1 MGKISKTAGE
11 RHEATLSP
19 VISEFVR
26 TTSTIPLRQLNSQL
40 NKFDKLWPFPRGDLY
55 HWIPVLN
62 RFDGILDLFT
72 REYGLDK
79 GPQTHKFGSA
89 VLDKGDKT
97 EPEPRDSNSG
107 ELDESATGDCD
118 LVLNILA
125 FSRMLV
131 ENCGNRSLYSSS
143 DRLNDILNTTS
154 LPLLISG
161 LQLAL
166 LLAKRYHS
174 SKTRF
179 NSIGGNASLAGH
191 YNISLDRVRRLAASF
206 VTPAPPLRVSVTGS
220 IKGKEKG
227 GRSSRTSIVGGSDPK
242 VQGADLA
249 ALVRLNAPDSEW
261 RAWGDVTMS
270 FYKSQDVPKD
280 IFDQN
285 ESAPSTPSIRR
296 TSNLVPT
303 ATPNVRTPAAVAHDS
318 TPPSIRPGS
327 ADQGPETPVQ
337 NGSSSV
343 EINLE
348 QVSQTDSEDLLKRVL
363 GEHSVPD
370 DATYELLHKVR
381 IAKAISS
388 SKINRC
394 SMVAIRLLAVA
405 NLAYVDSDSTF
416 QSKFSQSDSEQPRRL
431 QLAYQLAELVQ
442 PPDGDDDC
450 SSVPLDLQT
459 VALTALEGLA
469 KQKSRSNDV
478 YTALNA
484 NVNHGILFYL
494 ARKVVTQLEA
504 EEAAMDQCDDTET
517 GSRINE
523 KELSASNVQEENWR
537 HALFLLLTAL
547 PNTMPRAS
555 DSMVSAGLLDILV
568 EILALRTSKAERA
581 HGKVLQFLDTF
592 LYGARD
598 GYQAL
603 ANAKGLDVIRDLMS
617 YVVKSSLER
626 AQSGHGM
633 PVEFKAPVIDYQ
645 IPFFQQVTLRWMFK
659 FVNHLMSHNSANF
672 GRQMRN
678 LIDSAEVLDS
688 LRQVLSNA
696 DIYGSNVWASSVAI
710 LTSFIHNEPTSYS
723 VIAESRLGESFLTSI
738 TKDKSVLTA
747 NAEAKAPEEPG
758 EDWTPAL
765 LPVSEAITAVP
776 QAFQALCLNE
786 AGMKLV
792 TESHALSFFFRIF
805 ESPAHV
811 KTMEQDP
818 ELPAHLGNVFDE
830 LVRHQ
835 PTLKPEI
842 LIAVQNTVQRVGKLC
857 HSSAAEN
864 GYGAKLWDRVDDQLV
879 IAGGAESLKIRPY
892 ESLTQQ
898 RTDMDVADDGTPMSI
913 DQLHEKQGADQG
925 PHPTAYLSAFAR
937 FLAGFLQNAPMCTAF
952 IENGG
957 LEYALDF
964 ATSPCLPYNFDRISN
979 GSLSETLVRMFVSL
993 IEMKPFIVLPAILKR
1008 IRGALI
1014 DLEPLL
1020 EHNSSSPFFR
1030 PFTQDTDAAESNSNA
1045 LISHGTRY
1053 AKALVVVNVLC
1064 GVLSGAFG
1072 SQMYS
1077 HRSHLNIFDATNLAD
1092 VYESLISGLGKL
1104 HSSCIWEGCQ
1114 LVNSIPEDVERET
1127 HLVATGFGAQEVD
1140 NALHISAPTSVS
1152 TKDSS
1157 STQINDSKGP
1167 KTESKEVRNTRVIRF
1182 LMYQG
1187 PHEISQFFQALGKVL
1202 LVRRTSDPYKKAN
1215 AFKVADSMASAAIRA
1230 MQYATEREGPLDRPT
1245 PQVVTLVLQS
1255 FKNQGGFETLET
1267 VLESFFTE
1275 AKRLIE
1281 QSSTSVHNPDLDVAT
1296 GGVKV
1301 ILEFYSRVINS
1312 KYVVGATQTDA
1323 LATRS
1328 QDKDKPDY
1336 FHVGQLLVELRL
1348 AIIKPVKKMWSESES
1363 AFMDKA
1369 PTSIVKS
1376 LVEILRIELESE
1388 SEVGAFSRSDKI
1400 PKRPKPEPKKWML
1413 KSPENSLNILETEF
1427 ARDLA
1432 FEALFRCYESIS
1444 SAREYCRIVSGHERS
1459 QRTPIP
1465 PDLIET
1471 PQSRTSPQ
1479 QVEAG
1484 TTAGSL
1490 QARPPSDDS
1499 SVVQSL
1505 DALTTGRGFS
1515 LSGLFSAESGT
1526 DLMAQPTPVEASD
1539 SAEMPDTR
1547 NSAVDGV
1554 NGIFDVHQS
1563 RDASASPA
1571 QGERVEAGTLP
1582 NVITVEDLNEERV
1595 ALRQTL
1601 IDRCLDVLNVHDDVT
1616 FDLSDLIS
1624 AAVAKQPSSGNL
1636 RQEIG
1641 STILMSLTSLQMDDD
1656 MSEDATRRHSRKVAS
1671 YAHLFALVIQDP
1683 QFYTAIKGDLYE
1695 SFSLLVGFIKVRGS
1709 QKIQDTALAMAQVLL
1724 ILERLLTDDAT
1735 PKQIEYKL
1743 PSPDSVSEGSPVAK
1757 PLSSSTIA
1765 KEKEELLNAIMN
1777 VLPHVAKD
1785 ESLPLSITRILVI
1798 LTRDRDLA
1806 TLLGRKENIRRLFSM
1821 MKQLH
1826 GAATDKLQSAFLLV
1840 LRHIIEDDDTLRDI
1854 MRSDIQA
1861 MFETRTQRQID
1872 TTHYTRNMY
1881 HLVIRSPSMFV
1892 EVTNEKVMLSKY
1904 EPKHGP
1910 QNLTL
1915 KKDSPTSDAPTATSD
1930 DASRN
1935 AEPKVF
1941 VESRN
1946 DDKKEKT
1953 EAEKSKGTELKMPEV
1968 KHPDGVIHFI
1978 LNELL
1983 SIKDVDDPNADTVA
1997 PSIEKT
2003 LESVSKSPDVEMS
2016 DSASSSSTSQPFTT
2030 NDRKPDKTEFKAENH
2045 FIYIYR
2051 CFLLQCL
2058 TELMSSYNRAKV
2070 EFINFKRNADP
2081 QATTPSKPR
2090 SSVLN
2095 YLLNTLIP
2103 TGTLVHASD
2112 ITSQKRNN
2120 VSNWAIAAIVA
2131 LCSKTG
2137 EQPYARSLPGQ
2148 KDYDEEPDLLFV
2160 RKFVLEHAIRA
2171 FKDAHSNSTDT
2182 VEHKYARLLNLSDLF
2197 HKMLTGRPNNA
2208 GDTGQPRTN
2217 AGYLEMLMHSQRIL
2231 SRIMYEKNLISALTA
2246 SIAEIDLNFPGAKR
2260 AVKYILK
2267 PLKLLTTTANEIS
2280 LTSEN
2285 PIVPGSGNEDEISSE
2300 SSASNLGDAREETPD
2315 LFRNSALGILDPG
2328 REDDTDSDED
2338 DEDDDEEMYDEEE
2351 YEDQMDYEEG
2361 HDHDEVVSDEEQEID
2376 EMGPVEGLPGDV
2388 AMDIIPMDIHDL
2400 EDGEDMTDSDD
2411 DSDDMDDDDDAEEDE
2426 DDDDDD
2432 DDDNDDLD
2440 IGEEGED
2447 LDDFNDRE
2455 HGEHRSIG
2463 ADDEDW
2469 ESDGGNEEGFPGLVD
2484 LDASRDLSRMP
2495 QLDDLVRLGGPELLQ
2510 HLEEGGLED
2519 GEIPHAHAYIEE
2531 EMPEEDEGE
2540 EEDYDEEDIGFE
2552 AGMDDDEIEMRGL
2565 PWGWGEEPPRHT
2577 HHHHHLHPHGGRHG
2591 NPWGGLFTHHV
2602 VADRPFPPS
2611 YRTHRQVGT
2620 SRVADEGIN
2629 PLLQRRGQNARNTA
2643 GHRRYQ
2649 DAGLPG
2655 SWNLE
2660 PDLIRPGRITT
2671 SSGDGPMSFLNNLI
2685 NMMTA
2690 GGVPAAHNGTIQL
2703 HIAPG
2708 MLGGASGREL
2718 DQILR
2723 VSGRRPAESPS
2734 RTSRDDPT
2742 QAVRFEPGLTTTRW
2756 QEEAR
2761 LLFGPNVQEMALRVV
2776 NAILQHLVPPAIEAQ
2791 KRRDKEEAER
2801 QQKVKEEREAAAKAK
2816 AEAEQKERE
2825 EKEARE
2831 KQEKEERE
2839 AIEAEAAALRSQE
2852 QAEHGSEV
2860 VGSSVDTEGMEGVE
2874 QSQPIEASEGETEEP
2889 EERVTITIEGQ
2900 EVDIT
2905 HLGIDLEYLQ
2915 ALPDE
2920 LRREV
2925 LMEQTLQQRSQV
2937 ASTGQESN
2945 EISPEFLEALPPNL
2959 RDEIVQQEAIERR
2972 RRDREEARRQAVASG
2987 AASAARGPEDMDT
3000 ATFFATLD
3008 PQLRAQL
3015 LMEVNE
3021 EQLNTFPADLQAEA
3035 RALTNQHRRLD
3046 HSNFMDLP
3054 RARGRGLDRELP
3066 GGVTPDKRKPT
3077 QYVQILD
3084 KAGVATLLRLMFVPQ
3099 SGSAKT
3105 SLQGILRDVCQNKQ
3119 NRAEVVSIL
3128 LSILQDGSNDINAI
3142 ERSFAQLTLRAK
3154 QPAVPKTPQPKRAS
3168 PELTSGVG
3176 EMSPLMVVQQCL
3188 STLDYLTQYNSR
3200 IAEFFLTEH
3209 ETGAGFKPRSA
3220 RKGKGKETK
3229 ASKYPINALLGLLD
3243 RKLVIESA
3251 PVMEQLASL
3260 LQRITIPLKVLKR
3273 EDKDGQLADENT
3285 AANTDPTT
3293 EQVEAAALTTTP
3305 EVAQATALA
3314 DVVVVTVNEP
3324 VSIQPSA
3331 ITNHATDA
3339 AAEPNNP
3346 EEPAVEEEEKTKK
3359 HRTMTPPE
3367 VPDANLRL
3375 IINIIAARECP
3386 SKTFQQ
3392 TLSLITN
3399 LSAIPEAK
3407 KIFGK
3412 ELIHQAQGLGL
3423 GILKDLAEL
3432 SAQISKSSSG
3442 TDVQGMALAKFS
3454 PASSDQA
3461 KLLRVIT
3468 ALDWMFDPKHSNT
3481 TDHSVSATLEGLE
3494 LQQKED
3500 ILTTLYENSTFGSL
3514 WNNLSECLT
3523 AIRKR
3528 GNMFNVAN
3536 ILLPLIE
3543 VLMVVC
3549 KNTTLKDAPAALT
3562 AQKEFALS
3570 SPEPES
3576 REARMESLF
3585 FTFTEEHRKV
3595 LNDLVR
3601 HNPKLM
3607 SGSFS
3612 LLVKNSKVLEFDNKR
3627 NYFQK
3632 KLHSRNNELRQPQP
3646 SLQLS
3651 VRRDQVFLDSFKS
3664 LYYKKADEFKYGKLS
3679 IRFSGEEGVD
3689 AGGVSREWF
3698 QVLTKQMFDPNY
3710 ALFNPV
3716 ASDRTTFHP
3725 NPQSDINEQHL
3736 MFFKFIGRIIGKSLY
3751 EGRVLDCHFSRAVY
3765 KRILGK
3771 AISIKDMES
3780 LDLEYYKSLQWIMEN
3795 DISDVIEETFSVETE
3810 RFGEHKVEDLIENG
3824 RNIPV
3829 TEANKMD
3836 YVRANVEYKL
3846 IGSVKEQLDS
3856 FLQGF
3861 HDIVQAD
3868 LISIFNEQELEL
3880 LISGLPD
3887 IDVDDWKNNT
3897 EYHNYQASSPQIQW
3911 FWRAV
3916 RSFEKEERAK
3926 LLQFVTGTS
3935 KVPLNGFKELEGMNG
3950 FSRFNIHRDYG
3961 SKDRLPSSH
3970 TCFNQLDLPEYESY
3984 EDLRK
3989 ALYTAMTAGSEYFGF
4004 A

>member
-1 MGKISKTAGE
+1 MGKISKTAGD

-19 VISEFVR
+19 VIAGFVK
-26 TTSTIPLRQLNSQL
+26 TASTIPLRQLHSQL
-40 NKFDKLWPFPRGDLY
+40 NTFDKLWPFPRGDLY

-72 REYGLDK
+72 KEYGLDK
-79 GPQTHKFGSA
+79 GPQTCKFGSA
-89 VLDKGDKT
+89 ILDKGDKT
-97 EPEPRDSNSG
+97 EAEARDPSNG
-107 ELDESATGDCD
+107 GLDESATGDCD
-118 LVLNILA
+118 LIMNILA
-125 FSRMLV
+125 FSCMLL

-154 LPLLISG
+154 LPLLKST

-174 SKTRF
+174 SRTRL
-179 NSIGGNASLAGH
+179 SSLGGAASLAGH

-206 VTPAPPLRVSVTGS
+206 ATPAPPLRLSVTGS
-220 IKGKEKG
+220 VKGKEKG
-227 GRSSRTSIVGGSDPK
+227 GRSSRASMMGGSDLK

-249 ALVRLNAPDSEW
+249 ALVRLNAPDSDW
-261 RAWGDVTMS
+261 RPWGDVTMS
-270 FYKSQDVPKD
+270 FYKTQDVPKD
-280 IFDQN
+280 HFDQN
-285 ESAPSTPSIRR
+285 EPSPSTPSVRR
-296 TSNLVPT
+296 TSNLAPQATPIMRTPST
-303 ATPNVRTPAAVAHDS
+303 ATHDS
-318 TPPSIRPGS
+318 TSPSIRPGS
-327 ADQGPETPVQ
+327 VEQGVETPAQ

-343 EINLE
+343 VINFE
-348 QVSQTDSEDLLKRVL
+348 QISKADSGDLLKRVL
-363 GEHSVPD
+363 DEHSVPA

-381 IAKAISS
+381 TAKAISAGKTS
-388 SKINRC
+388 RC
-394 SMVAIRLLAVA
+394 DIVAVRLLAVA

-416 QSKFSQSDSEQPRRL
+416 QSKVSQADSEQPRRL
-431 QLAYQLAELVQ
+431 QIAYQLAELVQ

-450 SSVPLDLQT
+450 SSVPLELQT
-459 VALTALEGLA
+459 VALTALEALA

-478 YTALNA
+478 YTALSA

-494 ARKVVTQLEA
+494 ARKVVSQLEV
-504 EEAAMDQCDDTET
+504 EEPTSPDIE
-517 GSRINE
+517 
-523 KELSASNVQEENWR
+523 EENWR
-537 HALFLLLTAL
+537 HALFILLTTL
-547 PNTMPRAS
+547 PNTMPRAA
-555 DSMVSAGLLDILV
+555 DSMVSAGLLDILT

-581 HGKVLQFLDTF
+581 HGKVLNFLDTF

-603 ANAKGLDVIRDLMS
+603 ANAKGLDVIRDLIS
-617 YVVKSSLER
+617 YVVKTSLER
-626 AQSGHGM
+626 AQSGDGM

-645 IPFFQQVTLRWMFK
+645 IPFFQQLTLRWMFK

-678 LIDSAEVLDS
+678 LIDSAEVLYS
-688 LRQVLSNA
+688 LRQVLSSA

-738 TKDKSVLTA
+738 TKDK
-747 NAEAKAPEEPG
+747 NAPKVDDEAAVPEEPA
-758 EDWTPAL
+758 EDWTPGL
-765 LPVSEAITAVP
+765 LPVSEAIMAVP

-792 TESHALSFFFRIF
+792 TESHALSYFFRIF

-811 KTMEQDP
+811 KTMEQDH
-818 ELPAHLGNVFDE
+818 ELPAHLGSVFDE

-842 LIAVQNTVQRVGKLC
+842 LIAVQNTVQRIASLC
-857 HSSAAEN
+857 HTSAAEN
-864 GYGAKLWDRVDDQLV
+864 GYGAKLWDRVDDKLIV
-879 IAGGAESLKIRPY
+879 AGGADSLRIRPY
-892 ESLTQQ
+892 ETLTQGS
-898 RTDMDVADDGTPMSI
+898 TDVDMADVGTSSTSMSI
-913 DQLHEKQGADQG
+913 DQIHEKQGANQG
-925 PHPTAYLSAFAR
+925 PHPTAYLAVFAR
-937 FLAGFLQNAPMCTAF
+937 FLAGFLQNSTMCTAF

-964 ATSPCLPYNFDRISN
+964 ATSPCLPYNFDRVSN
-979 GSLSETLVRMFVSL
+979 GSLCEILVRMFTSL
-993 IEMKPFIVLPAILKR
+993 VEAKAFIVLPAILKR
-1008 IRGALI
+1008 IQGALL
-1014 DLEPLL
+1014 DLNPLL
-1020 EHNSSSPFFR
+1020 EHQSSSPFFG
-1030 PFTQDTDAAESNSNA
+1030 PFTQSTDAADPSSKA
-1045 LISHGTRY
+1045 VISHGTRY

-1064 GVLSGAFG
+1064 GILSGAFG
-1072 SQMYS
+1072 IQMYS
-1077 HRSHLNIFDATNLAD
+1077 HRTPASIFDVTNLTD
-1092 VYESLISGLGKL
+1092 VYENVIAGLGKL
-1104 HSSCIWEGCQ
+1104 HSSCIWEGCL
-1114 LVNSIPEDVERET
+1114 LVNSIPEDIERET
-1127 HLVATGFGAQEVD
+1127 HVVGTGFGTQEVD
-1140 NALHISAPTSVS
+1140 NVLHITAPTSNS
-1152 TKDSS
+1152 TNNA
-1157 STQINDSKGP
+1157 TPAQINETKGP
-1167 KTESKEVRNTRVIRF
+1167 KTESKEVRNTRVVRF

-1202 LVRRTSDPYKKAN
+1202 LVRRSSDLYRKAN
-1215 AFKVADSMASAAIRA
+1215 AIKVADSMASAAIEA
-1230 MQYATEREGPLDRPT
+1230 IQYASQRNGDRYKYWIVTFTSLISHLLIDGPLDRPT
-1245 PQVVTLVLQS
+1245 PQVVTLVLLS
-1255 FKNQGGFETLET
+1255 FKNQGGFEVLET
-1267 VLESFFTE
+1267 VLEAFFTE
-1275 AKRLIE
+1275 AKRLVE
-1281 QSSTSVHNPDLDVAT
+1281 DSATSTTHNPDLDVAT

-1312 KYVVGATQTDA
+1312 KYVMGATQTDA
-1323 LATRS
+1323 LTTRS
-1328 QDKDKPDY
+1328 QDKDRPDY
-1336 FHVGQLLVELRL
+1336 FHVGQFLVELRM

-1376 LVEILRIELESE
+1376 LVEILRIELEGE
-1388 SEVGAFSRSDKI
+1388 SEGGAFSRSDKI
-1400 PKRPKPEPKKWML
+1400 SKRPKPEAKDWQVKL
-1413 KSPENSLNILETEF
+1413 ESLSSLEPEF
-1427 ARDLA
+1427 GRPLA
-1432 FEALFRCYESIS
+1432 LEALFRCYESLTL
-1444 SAREYCRIVSGHERS
+1444 AREYCRIISGHERS
-1459 QRTPIP
+1459 SRTPLP
-1465 PDLIET
+1465 ENLIAD
-1471 PQSRTSPQ
+1471 PRSRTSPQ
-1479 QVEAG
+1479 RIEVDI
-1484 TTAGSL
+1484 TAGLS
-1490 QARPPSDDS
+1490 QSRRRSDDS
-1499 SVVQSL
+1499 SVTPSV
-1505 DALTTGRGFS
+1505 DA
-1515 LSGLFSAESGT
+1515 
-1526 DLMAQPTPVEASD
+1526 PTPSEGGSLNSGPSPAQLSQSIPAGASGSTD
-1539 SAEMPDTR
+1539 MPVSDL
-1547 NSAVDGV
+1547 VGL
-1554 NGIFDVHQS
+1554 IFDIDPS
-1563 RDASASPA
+1563 RDVSTSPA
-1571 QGERVEAGTLP
+1571 QGERVEAGTIP

-1595 ALRQTL
+1595 TLRQSL
-1601 IDRCLDVLNVHDDVT
+1601 IDRCLDVLNVHDEVT
-1616 FDLSDLIS
+1616 FELCDLIS
-1624 AAVAKQPSSGNL
+1624 AAVAKQPSSGSL

-1656 MSEDATRRHSRKVAS
+1656 MSEEETRQHSKKVAS
-1671 YAHLFALVIQDP
+1671 YAHLFALVVQDS
-1683 QFYTAIKGDLYE
+1683 QFYSAIKDDLYD
-1695 SFSLLVGFIKVRGS
+1695 SFSLLVGFIKVRGL
-1709 QKIQDTALAMAQVLL
+1709 QKIQDTSLAMAQVLL

-1743 PSPDSVSEGSPVAK
+1743 PTPDSAIAEPPPVAELL
-1757 PLSSSTIA
+1757 PSSTNTD
-1765 KEKEELLNAIMN
+1765 EKEELLNAILD

-1785 ESLPLSITRILVI
+1785 ESLALSITRILVI
-1798 LTRDRDLA
+1798 LTRERHLA
-1806 TLLGRKENIRRLFSM
+1806 TLLGQKENIRRLFSM

-1826 GAATDKLQSAFLLV
+1826 GASTDKLQSAFLLV
-1840 LRHIIEDDDTLRDI
+1840 LRHIIEDDDTLRNI
-1854 MRSDIQA
+1854 MRSEIQA

-1872 TTHYTRNMY
+1872 TTHYTRNLY
-1881 HLVIRSPSMFV
+1881 HLVIRSPTIFV
-1892 EVTNEKVMLSKY
+1892 EITNEKVMLSKY

-1910 QNLTL
+1910 QNLAL
-1915 KKDSPTSDAPTATSD
+1915 KKDPPATDSPEATKD
-1930 DASRN
+1930 DGAQI
-1935 AEPKVF
+1935 AERKEPAKPSVID
-1941 VESRN
+1941 N
-1946 DDKKEKT
+1946 KEKV
-1953 EAEKSKGTELKMPEV
+1953 EVEKPKSTELKMPEL

-1983 SIKDVDDPNADTVA
+1983 SFKDVDDPNADSVT
-1997 PSIEKT
+1997 PSIEKA
-2003 LESVSKSPDVEMS
+2003 LESAPKSPDVEMS
-2016 DSASSSSTSQPFTT
+2016 DAASIASTSQPSTGS
-2030 NDRKPDKTEFKAENH
+2030 DKKSDKAEFKAENH
-2045 FIYIYR
+2045 SIYIYR

-2095 YLLNTLIP
+2095 YLLSTLIP
-2103 TGTLVHASD
+2103 TGTLVHAND
-2112 ITSQKRNN
+2112 IPSQKRNN
-2120 VSNWAIAAIVA
+2120 VSNWAIAAVVA

-2137 EQPYARSLPGQ
+2137 EQPYARSPLGQ
-2148 KDYDEEPDLLFV
+2148 KEYDEEPDLLFV

-2171 FKDAHSNSTDT
+2171 FKDAHSNSTDST
-2182 VEHKYARLLNLSDLF
+2182 EQKYARLLNLSDLF

-2208 GDTGQPRTN
+2208 GETSQPRTN

-2231 SRIMYEKNLISALTA
+2231 SKIMYEKNLISALTA
-2246 SIAEIDLNFPGAKR
+2246 SIADIDLNFPGAKR

-2280 LTSEN
+2280 LTSDN
-2285 PIVPGSGNEDEISSE
+2285 PIVPGSGDDDEISSE
-2300 SSASNLGDAREETPD
+2300 SSASELGDTREETPD

-2328 REDDTDSDED
+2328 REDDTDSDDD

-2361 HDHDEVVSDEEQEID
+2361 HDHDEVVSDEEQEIG

-2388 AMDIIPMDIHDL
+2388 AMDIIPMDVHDL
-2400 EDGEDMTDSDD
+2400 GDGEDMTDSDD
-2411 DSDDMDDDDDAEEDE
+2411 DSDDMDDDEDV
-2426 DDDDDD
+2426 D
-2432 DDDNDDLD
+2432 DDDNDLD
-2440 IGEEGED
+2440 IDEEGED
-2447 LDDFNDRE
+2447 LDDFDDAEDGE
-2455 HGEHRSIG
+2455 HGEHGSIG
-2463 ADDEDW
+2463 ADDEEW
-2469 ESDGGNEEGFPGLVD
+2469 ESDGGEEDGFPGLGD
-2484 LDASRDLSRMP
+2484 LEANPDLSSMP

-2510 HLEEGGLED
+2510 HLEEGGFD

-2531 EMPEEDEGE
+2531 EMPEEDEEE
-2540 EEDYDEEDIGFE
+2540 EEDYDDEDVGFE
-2552 AGMDDDEIEMRGL
+2552 AGLDDDEEIEMRGM
-2565 PWGWGEEPPRHT
+2565 PWGWGEEPPRHA
-2577 HHHHHLHPHGGRHG
+2577 HHHHHLHTHGGRHG

-2602 VADRPFPPS
+2602 VADRPFPSS

-2620 SRVADEGIN
+2620 SRAADEGIN
-2629 PLLQRRGQNARNTA
+2629 PLLQRRGQTARNAA

-2655 SWNLE
+2655 SWSLE
-2660 PDLIRPGRITT
+2660 PDFTRPGRITAGP
-2671 SSGDGPMSFLNNLI
+2671 GDGPMSFLNNLI

-2708 MLGGASGREL
+2708 MLGGAGGREL

-2723 VSGRRPAESPS
+2723 ASGRRPTDTPS
-2734 RTSRDDPT
+2734 RTSRDDPS

-2761 LLFGPNVQEMALRVV
+2761 LLFGPTVQEIALRVV
-2776 NAILQHLVPPAIEAQ
+2776 NAVLQYLVPPAIEAQ
-2791 KRRDKEEAER
+2791 KRRDKEEVER
-2801 QQKVKEEREAAAKAK
+2801 QKKVKEEREAAAKAK
-2816 AEAEQKERE
+2816 AEAEKKERE
-2825 EKEARE
+2825 EREARE

-2839 AIEAEAAALRSQE
+2839 AAEAEAAASRSRE
-2852 QAEHGSEV
+2852 QAEPGSAMNP
-2860 VGSSVDTEGMEGVE
+2860 SSGTEQMEGVE
-2874 QSQPIEASEGETEEP
+2874 QSQAAEVLEEELEEP

-2925 LMEQTLQQRSQV
+2925 LMEQTLQQRQQV
-2937 ASTGQESN
+2937 ASTGQEAN
-2945 EISPEFLEALPPNL
+2945 DISPEFLEALPPNL
-2959 RDEIVQQEAIERR
+2959 REEIVQQEAIERR

-2987 AASAARGPEDMDT
+2987 AAPASRGPEDMDT

-3015 LMEVNE
+3015 LMEANE
-3021 EQLNTFPADLQAEA
+3021 EQLNTLPADLQEEA
-3035 RALTNQHRRLD
+3035 RALASQHRRLD
-3046 HSNFMDLP
+3046 HSSFMDLP
-3054 RARGRGLDRELP
+3054 RVRGRGLDREVP
-3066 GGVTPDKRKPT
+3066 GGTIPDKRKPA

-3084 KAGVATLLRLMFVPQ
+3084 KAGVATLLRLMFIPQ

-3119 NRAEVVSIL
+3119 NRAEVVSVL
-3128 LSILQDGSNDINAI
+3128 LSILQDGSNDVNAV
-3142 ERSFAQLTLRAK
+3142 ERSFAHLTLRAK
-3154 QPAVPKTPQPKRAS
+3154 QPTAPKTPQPKRAS
-3168 PELTSGVG
+3168 PELTTGVG

-3188 STLDYLTQYNSR
+3188 STLDYLVQYNSR

-3209 ETGAGFKPRSA
+3209 ETAAGFKPRSA

-3243 RKLVIESA
+3243 RRLVTESA
-3251 PVMEQLASL
+3251 PVMEQLACL
-3260 LQRITIPLKVLKR
+3260 LGRLTNPLNLLKR
-3273 EDKDGQLADENT
+3273 KDKDDKIAEENNANNTDITVEQTETAAPTGATEVAPAVASADVEMTTVADSAQAQPPTATDSASNT
-3285 AANTDPTT
+3285 AA
-3293 EQVEAAALTTTP
+3293 EANKL
-3305 EVAQATALA
+3305 
-3314 DVVVVTVNEP
+3314 
-3324 VSIQPSA
+3324 
-3331 ITNHATDA
+3331 
-3339 AAEPNNP
+3339 
-3346 EEPAVEEEEKTKK
+3346 EEGAVEGEDKARK

-3367 VPDANLRL
+3367 VPDYNLRL

-3392 TLSLITN
+3392 TLAVITN

-3407 KIFGK
+3407 EIFGK
-3412 ELIHQAQGLGL
+3412 ELIHQAQGLGQ
-3423 GILKDLAEL
+3423 GILKDLADL
-3432 SAQISKSSSG
+3432 STQISKSSSG

-3468 ALDWMFDPKHSNT
+3468 ALDWLFDPKHSDTSDN
-3481 TDHSVSATLEGLE
+3481 SASANLEGFE

-3500 ILTTLYENSTFGSL
+3500 ILTTLYENTTFGSL
-3514 WNNLSECLT
+3514 WNNLSDCLT

-3562 AQKEFALS
+3562 SQKEFALA

-3725 NPQSDINEQHL
+3725 NSQSGINEQHL

-3780 LDLEYYKSLQWIMEN
+3780 LDLEYYKSLQWILEN

-3810 RFGEHKVEDLIENG
+3810 AFGEHKVEDLIENG
-3824 RNIPV
+3824 RDIPV

-3836 YVRANVEYKL
+3836 YVRANVEHKL
-3846 IGSVKEQLDS
+3846 IGSVKDQLDS

-3887 IDVDDWKNNT
+3887 IDVDDWKNNS

>member
-1 MGKISKTAGE
+1 MGKISKTAGD
-11 RHEATLSP
+11 RHEATL
-19 VISEFVR
+19 
-26 TTSTIPLRQLNSQL
+26 LNT
-40 NKFDKLWPFPRGDLY
+40 FDKLWPFPRGDLY

-72 REYGLDK
+72 KEYGLDK
-79 GPQTHKFGSA
+79 GPQTCKFGSA
-89 VLDKGDKT
+89 ILDKGDNT
-97 EPEPRDSNSG
+97 EAEPQNPS
-107 ELDESATGDCD
+107 LDESATEDCD
-118 LVLNILA
+118 LVMNILA
-125 FSRMLV
+125 FSCMLL

-154 LPLLISG
+154 LPLLKST

-174 SKTRF
+174 SRTRL
-179 NSIGGNASLAGH
+179 SSLGGAASLAGH

-206 VTPAPPLRVSVTGS
+206 ATPAPPLRLSVTGS
-220 IKGKEKG
+220 VKGKEKG
-227 GRSSRTSIVGGSDPK
+227 GRSSRASMMGGPDAK

-249 ALVRLNAPDSEW
+249 ALVRLNASDIEW
-261 RAWGDVTMS
+261 RPWGDVSMS

-280 IFDQN
+280 LFDQN
-285 ESAPSTPSIRR
+285 ESSPATPSVRR
-296 TSNLVPT
+296 TSNLGPQATPITRTTST
-303 ATPNVRTPAAVAHDS
+303 ATYGS
-318 TPPSIRPGS
+318 TSPSIRPGS
-327 ADQGPETPVQ
+327 VEQGVETPAQ

-343 EINLE
+343 DIKYE
-348 QVSQTDSEDLLKRVL
+348 QISKANSEDLLRRVL
-363 GEHSVPD
+363 DEHSVPF

-381 IAKAISS
+381 TAKAISAGKS
-388 SKINRC
+388 TRC
-394 SMVAIRLLAVA
+394 DIVAVRLLAVA

-416 QSKFSQSDSEQPRRL
+416 QSKVSQSDSEQPRRL

-450 SSVPLDLQT
+450 SSVPLELQI
-459 VALTALEGLA
+459 VALTTLEALA

-478 YTALNA
+478 YTALSA

-504 EEAAMDQCDDTET
+504 EEAASPD
-517 GSRINE
+517 I
-523 KELSASNVQEENWR
+523 EEEIWR
-537 HALFLLLTAL
+537 HALFMLLTTL
-547 PNTMPRAS
+547 PNTMPRAA
-555 DSMVSAGLLDILV
+555 DSMVSAGLLDILT
-568 EILALRTSKAERA
+568 EILALRTAKAERA
-581 HGKVLQFLDTF
+581 HGKVLNFLDTF

-603 ANAKGLDVIRDLMS
+603 ANAKGLDVIRELMS
-617 YVVKSSLER
+617 YVVKTSLER
-626 AQSGHGM
+626 AQSGCGM

-645 IPFFQQVTLRWMFK
+645 IPFFQQLTLRWMFK

-678 LIDSAEVLDS
+678 LIDSAEVLNS
-688 LRQVLSNA
+688 LRQVLSSA

-738 TKDKSVLTA
+738 TKDK
-747 NAEAKAPEEPG
+747 NAPKVDDEATVPEEPA
-758 EDWTPAL
+758 EDWTPGL
-765 LPVSEAITAVP
+765 LPVSEAIMAVP

-792 TESHALSFFFRIF
+792 TESHALSYFFRIF

-811 KTMEQDP
+811 KTMEQDH
-818 ELPAHLGNVFDE
+818 ELPAHLGSVFDE

-842 LIAVQNTVQRVGKLC
+842 LIAVQNTVQRVASLC

-864 GYGAKLWDRVDDQLV
+864 GYGAKLWDCVDGKLV
-879 IAGGAESLKIRPY
+879 VAGGADSLKIRSY
-892 ESLTQQ
+892 ETLTQGDIDV
-898 RTDMDVADDGTPMSI
+898 DMADVGTTSNSMSI
-913 DQLHEKQGADQG
+913 DQIHEKQGANLG
-925 PHPTAYLSAFAR
+925 PHPTTYLAVFAR
-937 FLAGFLQNAPMCTAF
+937 FLAGFLQNTTMCTAF

-964 ATSPCLPYNFDRISN
+964 ATSPCLPYNFDRVSN
-979 GSLSETLVRMFVSL
+979 GSLCEILVRMFTSL
-993 IEMKPFIVLPAILKR
+993 VEAKAFIVLPAILKR
-1008 IRGALI
+1008 IQGALL
-1014 DLEPLL
+1014 DLKPLL
-1020 EHNSSSPFFR
+1020 EHQSSSPFFG
-1030 PFTQDTDAAESNSNA
+1030 PFTQSTHPAESLSNA
-1045 LISHGTRY
+1045 IISHGTRY

-1077 HRSHLNIFDATNLAD
+1077 HRTPASIFDVTNLAD
-1092 VYESLISGLGKL
+1092 VYENVIAGLGKL
-1104 HSSCIWEGCQ
+1104 HSSCIWEGCL

-1127 HLVATGFGAQEVD
+1127 HVVGTGFGTQEVD
-1140 NALHISAPTSVS
+1140 NVLHITSPT
-1152 TKDSS
+1152 SS
-1157 STQINDSKGP
+1157 STTNATPAQSNETKGP
-1167 KTESKEVRNTRVIRF
+1167 KMESKEVRNTRVIRF

-1202 LVRRTSDPYKKAN
+1202 LVRRSSDFYRKAN
-1215 AFKVADSMASAAIRA
+1215 AIKVADSMASAAIEA
-1230 MQYATEREGPLDRPT
+1230 MQYASQRDGDRYKYWIVTFTSLISHLLIDGPLDRPS
-1245 PQVVTLVLQS
+1245 PQVVTLVLLS
-1255 FKNQGGFETLET
+1255 FKNQGGFEVLET
-1267 VLESFFTE
+1267 VLEAFFTE

-1281 QSSTSVHNPDLDVAT
+1281 DSATPPVHNPDLDVAT

-1301 ILEFYSRVINS
+1301 ILEFYSRIINS
-1312 KYVVGATQTDA
+1312 KYVTGATQTDA
-1323 LATRS
+1323 LTTRS
-1328 QDKDKPDY
+1328 QDKEKPEY
-1336 FHVGQLLVELRL
+1336 FHAGQFLVELRL
-1348 AIIKPVKKMWSESES
+1348 AVIKPVKKMWSESES

-1376 LVEILRIELESE
+1376 LVEILRIELEGE
-1388 SEVGAFSRSDKI
+1388 SEGGAFSRSDKI
-1400 PKRPKPEPKKWML
+1400 SKRPKLEPKKWQVKIESL
-1413 KSPENSLNILETEF
+1413 SSLEPEF
-1427 ARDLA
+1427 GRPLA
-1432 FEALFRCYESIS
+1432 LEALFRCYESTTL
-1444 SAREYCRIVSGHERS
+1444 AREYCRIVSGHERS
-1459 QRTPIP
+1459 SRTPMP
-1465 PDLIET
+1465 ENLVASPRA
-1471 PQSRTSPQ
+1471 RTSPQ
-1479 QVEAG
+1479 RTEVDI
-1484 TTAGSL
+1484 TAGLL
-1490 QARPPSDDS
+1490 QSRRRSDDS
-1499 SVVQSL
+1499 SVTPSVDAPTLSEGGSLNSGPSSVQRLQEVLIQST
-1505 DALTTGRGFS
+1505 AGGS
-1515 LSGLFSAESGT
+1515 SSSADTQG
-1526 DLMAQPTPVEASD
+1526 PASD
-1539 SAEMPDTR
+1539 L
-1547 NSAVDGV
+1547 VGL
-1554 NGIFDVHQS
+1554 IFDIDPS
-1563 RDASASPA
+1563 RDVSASPA
-1571 QGERVEAGTLP
+1571 QVERVEAGTLP
-1582 NVITVEDLNEERV
+1582 NVVTIEDLNDERV
-1595 ALRQTL
+1595 TLRQSL
-1601 IDRCLDVLNVHDDVT
+1601 IDRCLDVLNVHDEVT
-1616 FDLSDLIS
+1616 FELSDLIS
-1624 AAVAKQPSSGNL
+1624 AAVAKQPSSGSL

-1641 STILMSLTSLQMDDD
+1641 STILMSLTSLQVDDD
-1656 MSEDATRRHSRKVAS
+1656 MSEEETRQHSKKVAS
-1671 YAHLFALVIQDP
+1671 YAHLFALVVQDP
-1683 QFYTAIKGDLYE
+1683 QFYSAIKDDLYD
-1695 SFSLLVGFIKVRGS
+1695 SFSLLVGFIKVRGL
-1709 QKIQDTALAMAQVLL
+1709 QKMQDTSSAMAQVLL

-1743 PSPDSVSEGSPVAK
+1743 PNPDSPIAK
-1757 PLSSSTIA
+1757 PLPVAELLPSSTNA
-1765 KEKEELLNAIMN
+1765 EVKRELLNAILD

-1785 ESLPLSITRILVI
+1785 ESLALAITRILVI
-1798 LTRDRDLA
+1798 LTRERHLA
-1806 TLLGRKENIRRLFSM
+1806 TLLGQKENIRRLFSM
-1821 MKQLH
+1821 VKQLH
-1826 GAATDKLQSAFLLV
+1826 GASTDKLQSAFLLV
-1840 LRHIIEDDDTLRDI
+1840 LRHVIEDDDTLRNI
-1854 MRSDIQA
+1854 MRSEIQA

-1872 TTHYTRNMY
+1872 TTHYTRNLY
-1881 HLVIRSPSMFV
+1881 HLVIRSPAIFV
-1892 EVTNEKVMLSKY
+1892 EITKEKVMLSKY

-1910 QNLTL
+1910 QNLAL
-1915 KKDSPTSDAPTATSD
+1915 KKDPPATDASETTKD
-1930 DASRN
+1930 DAAQTDGRKGPF
-1935 AEPKVF
+1935 EP
-1941 VESRN
+1941 SATDN
-1946 DDKKEKT
+1946 KEKA
-1953 EAEKSKGTELKMPEV
+1953 EAEKPKSTELKMPEA

-1983 SIKDVDDPNADTVA
+1983 SFKDVDDPNADSAT
-1997 PSIEKT
+1997 PSIEKA
-2003 LESVSKSPDVEMS
+2003 LEPISKSPDVEMRDAAS
-2016 DSASSSSTSQPFTT
+2016 SVPNSQPSSSS
-2030 NDRKPDKTEFKAENH
+2030 DKKLDKTEFKAENH
-2045 FIYIYR
+2045 SIYIYR

-2081 QATTPSKPR
+2081 QAATPSKPR

-2103 TGTLVHASD
+2103 TGTLVHAND
-2112 ITSQKRNN
+2112 IPSQKRNN
-2120 VSNWAIAAIVA
+2120 VSNWAIAAVVA

-2137 EQPYARSLPGQ
+2137 EQPHVRSLLGQ
-2148 KDYDEEPDLLFV
+2148 KEYDEEPDLLFV

-2171 FKDAHSNSTDT
+2171 FKDAHSNSTDSM
-2182 VEHKYARLLNLSDLF
+2182 EHKYARLLNLSDLF

-2208 GDTGQPRTN
+2208 GETSQPRTN
-2217 AGYLEMLMHSQRIL
+2217 AGYLEMLIHSQRIL

-2246 SIAEIDLNFPGAKR
+2246 SIADIDLNFPGAKR

-2280 LTSEN
+2280 LTSDT
-2285 PIVPGSGNEDEISSE
+2285 PIVPDSGDDDEISSQ
-2300 SSASNLGDAREETPD
+2300 SSASELGGTREETPD

-2361 HDHDEVVSDEEQEID
+2361 HDHDEVVSDEEQEIG

-2388 AMDIIPMDIHDL
+2388 AMDIIPMDVRDL
-2400 EDGEDMTDSDD
+2400 EDGEGMTDSDD
-2411 DSDDMDDDDDAEEDE
+2411 ESDDMDDDDDA
-2426 DDDDDD
+2426 
-2432 DDDNDDLD
+2432 DDDNDLD
-2440 IGEEGED
+2440 IDEEGED
-2447 LDDFNDRE
+2447 LDDFDDAEDGE
-2455 HGEHRSIG
+2455 HGEHGSIG

-2469 ESDGGNEEGFPGLVD
+2469 ESDGGEDEGFPGLGD
-2484 LDASRDLSRMP
+2484 LDANPDLPSMP
-2495 QLDDLVRLGGPELLQ
+2495 QLDDLVRLGGSELLQ
-2510 HLEEGGLED
+2510 HLEEGGFD
-2519 GEIPHAHAYIEE
+2519 DEIPHAHAYIEE
-2531 EMPEEDEGE
+2531 EMPEEDEEE
-2540 EEDYDEEDIGFE
+2540 EEDYDDEDVGFE
-2552 AGMDDDEIEMRGL
+2552 AGLDDDEEIEMRGE
-2565 PWGWGEEPPRHT
+2565 PWGWGQEPPRHT
-2577 HHHHHLHPHGGRHG
+2577 HHHHHLHTHGGRHG

-2620 SRVADEGIN
+2620 SRAADEGIN
-2629 PLLQRRGQNARNTA
+2629 PLLQRRGQNARNST

-2649 DAGLPG
+2649 DAGLSG
-2655 SWNLE
+2655 SWSLE
-2660 PDLIRPGRITT
+2660 HDFMHPGRITAGP
-2671 SSGDGPMSFLNNLI
+2671 GDGPMSFLNNLI

-2708 MLGGASGREL
+2708 MLGGAHGREL

-2723 VSGRRPAESPS
+2723 ASGRRPTDNPS
-2734 RTSRDDPT
+2734 RTSRDDPS
-2742 QAVRFEPGLTTTRW
+2742 QAVRFEPGLTTIRW

-2761 LLFGPNVQEMALRVV
+2761 LLFGSMVQEISLRVV
-2776 NAILQHLVPPAIEAQ
+2776 NTVLQYLVPPAIEAQ

-2801 QQKVKEEREAAAKAK
+2801 QKKVKEEREAAAKAK

-2831 KQEKEERE
+2831 KQEKQEKEERE
-2839 AIEAEAAALRSQE
+2839 AAEADAAASRSRGQTESGREMNPSSGTE
-2852 QAEHGSEV
+2852 Q
-2860 VGSSVDTEGMEGVE
+2860 MEGVE
-2874 QSQPIEASEGETEEP
+2874 QSQVAEASEEEP
-2889 EERVTITIEGQ
+2889 DDPEGRVTITIEGQ

-2925 LMEQTLQQRSQV
+2925 LMEQTLQQRQQV
-2937 ASTGQESN
+2937 ASTGQETN
-2945 EISPEFLEALPPNL
+2945 DISPEFLEALPPNL
-2959 RDEIVQQEAIERR
+2959 REEIVQQEAIERR

-2987 AASAARGPEDMDT
+2987 AAPASRGPEDMDT

-3015 LMEVNE
+3015 LMEANE
-3021 EQLNTFPADLQAEA
+3021 EQLNTLPADLQAEA
-3035 RALTNQHRRLD
+3035 RALASHHRRLD
-3046 HSNFMDLP
+3046 HSNLIDLP
-3054 RARGRGLDRELP
+3054 RVRGRGLDREIP
-3066 GGVTPDKRKPT
+3066 GGTIPDKRKPA

-3084 KAGVATLLRLMFVPQ
+3084 KAGVATLLRLMFIPQ

-3128 LSILQDGSNDINAI
+3128 LSILQDGSNDVNAV
-3142 ERSFAQLTLRAK
+3142 ERSFAHLTLRAK
-3154 QPAVPKTPQPKRAS
+3154 QPTAPKTPQPKRAS
-3168 PELTSGVG
+3168 PELSAGVG

-3188 STLDYLTQYNSR
+3188 STLEYLVQYNSR

-3209 ETGAGFKPRSA
+3209 ETAAGFKPRSA

-3243 RKLVIESA
+3243 RRLVTESA
-3251 PVMEQLASL
+3251 PVMEQLACL
-3260 LQRITIPLKVLKR
+3260 LNRLTGPLNLLKR
-3273 EDKDGQLADENT
+3273 KDKEDKTAEEKKANDTETTAEQTEAAAPTDNNEATPATTSADVEMTTVAQPAQAQPPAATDGASNT
-3285 AANTDPTT
+3285 AA
-3293 EQVEAAALTTTP
+3293 EANKS
-3305 EVAQATALA
+3305 E
-3314 DVVVVTVNEP
+3314 E
-3324 VSIQPSA
+3324 
-3331 ITNHATDA
+3331 H
-3339 AAEPNNP
+3339 AAEGGDK
-3346 EEPAVEEEEKTKK
+3346 AKK

-3367 VPDANLRL
+3367 VPDYNLRL

-3392 TLSLITN
+3392 TLAVITN

-3407 KIFGK
+3407 EIFGN
-3412 ELIHQAQGLGL
+3412 ELIHQAQGLGQ
-3423 GILKDLAEL
+3423 GILKDLADL
-3432 SAQISKSSSG
+3432 STQISKSSSG
-3442 TDVQGMALAKFS
+3442 TEVQGMALAKFS

-3468 ALDWMFDPKHSNT
+3468 ALDWLFDPKHSDT
-3481 TDHSVSATLEGLE
+3481 VDKSVSANLEGLE

-3500 ILTTLYENSTFGSL
+3500 ILTTLYENTTFGSL
-3514 WNNLSECLT
+3514 WNNLSDCLT
-3523 AIRKR
+3523 AIRKEASS
-3528 GNMFNVAN
+3528 MFNVAN

-3549 KNTTLKDAPAALT
+3549 KNTTLKDAPASLT
-3562 AQKEFALS
+3562 SQKEFALS

-3595 LNDLVR
+3595 LNELVR

-3632 KLHSRNNELRQPQP
+3632 KLHSRNHELRQPQP

-3725 NPQSDINEQHL
+3725 NSQSGINEQHL

-3780 LDLEYYKSLQWIMEN
+3780 LDLEYYKSLQWILEN
-3795 DISDVIEETFSVETE
+3795 DISGILEETFSVETE
-3810 RFGEHKVEDLIENG
+3810 AFGEHKVEDLIENG
-3824 RNIPV
+3824 RDIPV

-3836 YVRANVEYKL
+3836 YVRANVEHKL
-3846 IGSVKEQLDS
+3846 IGSVKDQLDS

-3887 IDVDDWKNNT
+3887 IDVDDWKNNS